1 MGKGTCEVLGYILC
15 KERDGRVIERVEA
28 GRSKL
33 TANRVVGNPF
43 SVEAAWMHD
52 PINAPFPL
60 RESIET
66 LARGE

>member
-1 MGKGTCEVLGYILC
+1 MGESSSVW
-15 KERDGRVIERVEA
+15 EA

-66 LARGE
+66 LARGNDCAGFLKHDGEPK